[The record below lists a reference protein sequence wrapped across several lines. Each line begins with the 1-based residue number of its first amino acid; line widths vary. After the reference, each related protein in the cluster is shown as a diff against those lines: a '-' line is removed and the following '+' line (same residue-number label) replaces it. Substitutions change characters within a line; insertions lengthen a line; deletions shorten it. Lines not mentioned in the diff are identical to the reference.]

1 MKEITKICVVLL
13 IVISI
18 VISAI
23 LLHPWINQQYVD
35 DYLDEEYPHINIR
48 AILTEW
54 HPYGHY
60 FIVEMCILNRWTK
73 VGSGF
78 VDIFYKITDLKIDF
92 D

>member
-54 HPYGHY
+54 HPYGHH
-60 FIVEMCILNRWTK
+60 FIVEIRILNQWTN

-92 D
+92 N